1 MTAAAEVSKAGP
13 QSVSDD
19 EAKEHVKRVSIES
32 GSSFLAGIKV
42 LSQERREAM
51 YAIYAFC
58 REVDDIADDPLPLDE
73 KRRLLKEWREEIDRV
88 VLGEAKS
95 LTGRALAD
103 AVSDYGLLKQDL
115 LDLIDGM
122 EMDADETA
130 THGPDLQTLDLY
142 CDRVASA
149 VGRLSVRVFGDSGDA
164 AQRVA
169 TSLGRALQL
178 TNILRDIAE
187 DAERDRLYLPREL
200 LIRAGITTTAPKEIL
215 ADPRISGVCRDLS
228 EIAKKHYADA
238 EAAMANCSKKHIR
251 PAILMMQVYR
261 RVLDALIKRG
271 WSRLEEP
278 VKVSKAAKIWI
289 LLRHGMF

>member
-1 MTAAAEVSKAGP
+1 MAEIDDAA
-13 QSVSDD
+13 Q
-19 EAKEHVKRVSIES
+19 EHVRKVSMAS
-32 GSSFLAGIKV
+32 GSSFLSGIKV
-42 LSQERREAM
+42 LSAERREAM

-73 KRRLLKEWREEIDRV
+73 KRRLLKEWRAEIDRIFDS
-88 VLGEAKS
+88 KPNS
-95 LTGRALAD
+95 LTGRALAA
-103 AVSDYGLLKQDL
+103 AVAGYDLRKQDL

-130 THGPDLQTLDLY
+130 TQGPDLETLDRY

-187 DAERDRLYLPREL
+187 DGERQRLYLPADML
-200 LIRAGITTTAPKEIL
+200 DKHGITARTPNDVMSHPNLPAVCEEL
-215 ADPRISGVCRDLS
+215 AEL
-228 EIAKKHYADA
+228 AKRHYADA
-238 EAAMANCSKKHIR
+238 ERAMSECSRKHIR
-251 PAILMMQVYR
+251 PANLMMQVYR
-261 RVLDALIKRG
+261 RVLDGLIKRG
-271 WSRLEEP
+271 WRKLEIP

-289 LLRHGMF
+289 LLRYGLI